1 MILTTH
7 KDYETRGEWDLLR
20 DRSAVMGYVQFKL
33 KTWPQFNTQ
42 LLENERFGFYLNS
55 NAGGKWFADSI
66 SKGIS
71 GKEEIMKAVYQ
82 YVRRN
87 YHWDGQYSLYAG
99 QEQKKFAEQRTGS
112 SAEINL
118 TLVNLLRNAGINS
131 DPLLIR
137 TKDLGMPEKMFPVK
151 DQFNHVIAWA
161 EIGGVEYLLD
171 ATGESSDPGRLNK
184 LDIGT
189 EGWLVRKENL
199 RWIDIFTRY

>member
-1 MILTTH
+1 
-7 KDYETRGEWDLLR
+7 
-20 DRSAVMGYVQFKL
+20 
-33 KTWPQFNTQ
+33 
-42 LLENERFGFYLNS
+42 
-55 NAGGKWFADSI
+55 
-66 SKGIS
+66 
-71 GKEEIMKAVYQ
+71 MKAVYQ

-87 YHWDGQYSLYAG
+87 YHWDGQYSLYAS
-99 QEQKKFAEQRTGS
+99 QDQKKFAEQRTGS

-189 EGWLVRKENL
+189 EGWLVRTENL